1 MSNFSNTVIDNIQD
15 KLKEVS
21 DFLWDNPET
30 AFSETKS
37 AAYLCKVLREEGF
50 TVEEGLA
57 DIATAFSGSFG
68 NGKPVIAFL
77 GEYDAL
83 SNLAQEAGIM
93 EKSDDKGCPGHGC
106 GHNLLGAGS
115 LGAAIAV
122 KRYLEQTKSPGTVVF
137 FGCPG
142 EEGGSGKAF
151 MARDGVFDG
160 VDVAFT
166 WHPQSENKVNVNL
179 NLANCQILYKF
190 NGISSHAGTQPHL
203 GRSALDALELMNV
216 GVNFLR
222 EHMPMTARIHYA
234 ITNTGG
240 FSPNVVQSHAEV
252 LYLIRSADLSDLAE
266 LRERVDN
273 IADGA
278 ALMTGTTVEKQLIKA
293 CSNAVTN
300 HTLLSVLYDKMQE
313 IGAPVPTEEDISFAS
328 EFTKKALSQYKA
340 ANAEHPIRYDILPYN
355 GTNVQSYGS
364 SDVGDVSWVCPTA
377 QITTATYP
385 LGAPGHSWQKTSYG
399 KSNLA
404 HNATLYAAKVL
415 AAAAI
420 EVMENEEL
428 LEKAKQEHKERT
440 SPDGYIC
447 PIPKG
452 VVPKAIDKL

>member
-1 MSNFSNTVIDNIQD
+1 MKNFSVSVVDEIQE

-21 DFLWDNPET
+21 NFLWENPET
-30 AFSETKS
+30 AFSETVS
-37 AAYLCKVLREEGF
+37 ATYLCKILREEGF
-50 TVEEGLA
+50 EVKENLA
-57 DIATAFSGSFG
+57 GISTAFSGSFG
-68 NGKPVIAFL
+68 NGKPVIGFL

-83 SNLAQEAGIM
+83 SNLAQEAGKM
-93 EKSDDKGCPGHGC
+93 EKTDDKGCPGHGC

-115 LGAAIAV
+115 LGAAIV
-122 KRYLEQTKSPGTVVF
+122 LKRYLEQTGAQGTVVY

-151 MARDGVFDG
+151 MARDGAFDG

-166 WHPQSENKVNVNL
+166 WHPQAENKVNTNL

-190 NGISSHAGTQPHL
+190 DGISSHAGTQPHL

-222 EHMPMTARIHYA
+222 EHMPVTARIHYA

-252 LYLIRSADLSDLAE
+252 LYLIRSASISELDE
-266 LRERVDN
+266 LRKRVDD

-278 ALMTGTTVEKQLIKA
+278 ALMTGTTVKKEMIKA

-300 HTLLSVLYDKMQE
+300 HTLLRVLYEKMQE
-313 IGAPVPTEEDISFAS
+313 IGVPVPTEEDTKFAS
-328 EFTKKALSQYKA
+328 EFSKKALSQYKA
-340 ANAEHPIRYDILPYN
+340 ANAENPINYKLVPYN
-355 GTNVQSYGS
+355 GTNVQSFGS

-385 LGAPGHSWQKTSYG
+385 VGTPGHSWQKTTYG
-399 KSNLA
+399 KTNLA
-404 HNATLYAAKVL
+404 HSSMLYAAKVL

-420 EVMENEEL
+420 EVLENDDI
-428 LEKAKQEHKERT
+428 LENAKAEHKERIA
-440 SPDGYIC
+440 PDGYIC

-452 VVPKAIDKL
+452 IRPRTINNI

>member
-1 MSNFSNTVIDNIQD
+1 MKFNCSTVIDEIQD
-15 KLKEVS
+15 KLIEVS
-21 DFLWDNPET
+21 NFLWDNPET

-37 AAYLCKVLREEGF
+37 AARICQDLREEGF
-50 TVEEGLA
+50 NVKEGIA
-57 DIATAFSGSFG
+57 NIATAFSGTFG
-68 NGKPVIAFL
+68 QGKPVIAFL

-83 SNLAQEAGIM
+83 AGLYQEA
-93 EKSDDKGCPGHGC
+93 EKSEKTSGVCGAGHGC

-122 KRYLEQTKSPGTVVF
+122 KRYLEQTKSNGTVIY

-151 MARDGVFDG
+151 MARDGAFDG
-160 VDVAFT
+160 VDIAFT
-166 WHPQSENKVNVNL
+166 WHPQSVNKVNTNN

-190 NGISSHAGTQPHL
+190 DGISSHAGTQPHL

-222 EHMPMTARIHYA
+222 EHMPQTARIHYA

-252 LYLIRSADLSDLAE
+252 LYLIRSANLSE
-266 LRERVDN
+266 LEELKERVND

-278 ALMTGTTVEKQLIKA
+278 ALMTGTKVTKDFVKA
-293 CSNAVTN
+293 CSNSVIN
-300 HTLLSVLYDKMQE
+300 HTLVKVLYEKMLE
-313 IGAPVPTEEDISFAS
+313 IGAPVPTDEEIAFAS
-328 EFTKKALSQYKA
+328 DFSRKALSEYKA
-340 ANAEHPIRYDILPYN
+340 SNPEHPIRYDIEVYN
-355 GTNVQSYGS
+355 GQNVQSFGS

-377 QITTATYP
+377 QIMAATYP
-385 LGAPGHSWQKTSYG
+385 VGTPGHSWQKTSLG
-399 KSNLA
+399 KSSTANKSMLF
-404 HNATLYAAKVL
+404 TAKVL

-420 EVMENEEL
+420 EVLQNPEL
-428 LEKAKQEHKERT
+428 VDKAKAEHKNIVG
-440 SPDGYIC
+440 PDGYKC

-452 VVPKAIDKL
+452 VVPRAINNL